1 MDYDV
6 AVIGAGVHGA
16 SAALHLAAGGARV
29 LVTEMRV
36 PAYGPTGRS
45 SAVLRGYYVNEFLAE
60 ATRDSMQ
67 LFRHFNDW
75 THGGEASFVGCGA
88 LFLHGQEDGPKL
100 QETCQRLNALGV
112 KTDVLDATALA
123 QEFPM
128 FDLDGIAWGAWE
140 ADSGH
145 ADPAGTTN
153 GMMQRALALG
163 AQLHR
168 NCRIV
173 GIRRT
178 ATGYELTSAS
188 GSTFTAAKLLLA
200 AGPWTAGLAAL
211 TGVELPLWAERHV
224 IATYAWGAADHV
236 PFVWASVPDGV
247 YFKPEVHA
255 QYLVGTLL
263 PEPRVDPED
272 FDQELS
278 PAEQMRI
285 TIATVGRLPN
295 LEESV
300 ALGGYSALYDVAPDW
315 QPVIGEY
322 AEDAFVVAGTA
333 GHGFKWAPA
342 LGKHVADLVLGR
354 PIDPRLAQF
363 HPDRFVSG
371 DLIDAGYGAARILG

>member
-1 MDYDV
+1 MNYDV

-16 SAALHLAAGGARV
+16 SAALHLAEGGARV
-29 LVTEMRV
+29 LVTEMGV
-36 PAYGPTGRS
+36 PASGPTGRS

-67 LFRHFNDW
+67 LFRHFPEW
-75 THGGEASFVGCGA
+75 THGGEARFVGCGA
-88 LFLHGQEDGPKL
+88 LFLHGSEDGPKL
-100 QETCQRLNALGV
+100 QETCARLNALGV
-112 KTDVLDATALA
+112 KTDVLDVEALA

-140 ADSGH
+140 PDSGH
-145 ADPAGTTN
+145 ADPAGATN
-153 GMMQRALALG
+153 GMIQRAIALG
-163 AQLHR
+163 AELQR

-173 GIRRT
+173 GISRT
-178 ATGYELTSAS
+178 SDGYRLTSADAR
-188 GSTFTAAKLLLA
+188 TFHADKLLLT

-211 TGVELPLWAERHV
+211 TGADLPLWAERHI
-224 IATYAWGAADHV
+224 IATYAWGGADQV
-236 PFVWASVPDGV
+236 PFVWASVPDGI

-263 PEPRVDPED
+263 PEPKVDPDD
-272 FDQELS
+272 FDEELS

-285 TIATVGRLPN
+285 TVATVGRLPN
-295 LEESV
+295 LEESA
-300 ALGGYSALYDVAPDW
+300 ALSGYSALYDVAPDW
-315 QPVIGEY
+315 QPVIGEF
-322 AEDAFVVAGTA
+322 ADGAFVVAGTA

-354 PIDPRLAQF
+354 PTDPRLGQF
-363 HPDRFVSG
+363 HPDRFARG